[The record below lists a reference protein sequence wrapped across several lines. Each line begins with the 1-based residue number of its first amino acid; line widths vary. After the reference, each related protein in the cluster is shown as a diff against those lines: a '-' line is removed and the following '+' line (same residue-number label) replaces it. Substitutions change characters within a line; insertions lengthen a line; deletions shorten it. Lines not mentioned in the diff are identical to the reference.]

1 MKSSRTLFLLHHANT
16 ATTDYSFN
24 TTPACRYF
32 PRYHRSRR
40 VAITIIFSVL
50 YGAVSR
56 WPQSPAMCADLFKL
70 TQLNWPLD
78 GHALIVPPDSFVWG
92 LSMRHL
98 GLVVIAGALAMSGA
112 ASAAD
117 LARRPVYKAAPAPA
131 VFNWSGFYVGG
142 NAGWGWGE
150 GNGTVIGV
158 PPVPAVPIVAVGSE
172 RSNDRDGFLGG
183 AQIGFNWQAPGSP
196 WVFGIEADWS
206 WTDASTSSAVA
217 GIGAISTTLSD
228 TNWYATVTGRIGYAV
243 DTWLW
248 YVKGGVAFMDVD
260 YQSTTTTAAGTF
272 ASNAIGDTRT
282 GWTVGV
288 GVEQALLNNWS
299 WKLEYNYLDF
309 GSEQYAFTT
318 TVAGVTGTTTNDL
331 EEQAHI
337 VKFGVNYRFR

>member
-1 MKSSRTLFLLHHANT
+1 
-16 ATTDYSFN
+16 
-24 TTPACRYF
+24 
-32 PRYHRSRR
+32 
-40 VAITIIFSVL
+40 
-50 YGAVSR
+50 
-56 WPQSPAMCADLFKL
+56 
-70 TQLNWPLD
+70 
-78 GHALIVPPDSFVWG
+78 
-92 LSMRHL
+92 MRHL
-98 GLVVIAGALAMSGA
+98 GLIAFASALVLSSA

-131 VFNWSGFYVGG
+131 AFNWSGFYVGG
-142 NAGWGWGE
+142 NAGWGWGD

-158 PPVPAVPIVAVGSE
+158 PPVPVVPIVAVGSE

-196 WVFGIEADWS
+196 WVFGVEADWS
-206 WTDASTSSAVA
+206 WTDASTTSAVA
-217 GIGAISTTLSD
+217 GVGGISTTLSD

-260 YQSTTTTAAGTF
+260 YQSTTATAAGTF
-272 ASNAIGDTRT
+272 TSNAISDTRT

-288 GVEQALLNNWS
+288 GVEQALLSNWS

-331 EEQAHI
+331 EEKAHLI
-337 VKFGVNYRFR
+337 KFGVNYRFGP